1 MRRLAVILLGV
12 VITSGVVIAGTLAGL
27 PGSYDTYVPGWYGPY
42 TCVNS
47 CELRSPNPDQPT
59 LEYIRSMDRHYVN
72 NLAGYKQVSGDT
84 FTVCTP
90 YWCVPY
96 TRSDSLVEFRG
107 GTATPATT
115 PGGDPN
121 VGGGG
126 EGGGASNPGGG
137 GGYSGPIG
145 GGYGGGGT
153 VDVGPVIPIQ
163 NP

>member
-1 MRRLAVILLGV
+1 MRKLVVLLLGIAFASGAV
-12 VITSGVVIAGTLAGL
+12 VAGSVATMQGTYITYEPGAYGPFTCNNSCQLQMPAPDGPTLA
-27 PGSYDTYVPGWYGPY
+27 
-42 TCVNS
+42 
-47 CELRSPNPDQPT
+47 
-59 LEYIRSMDRHYVN
+59 YIQSMDWSYKQ
-72 NLAGYKQVSGDT
+72 NLAGYERVVGDK
-84 FTVCTP
+84 FIVCNAN
-90 YWCVPY
+90 WCVSY
-96 TRSDSLVEFRG
+96 FRTSSMDQFWG
-107 GTATPATT
+107 GNAIPVTT

>member
-1 MRRLAVILLGV
+1 MRKLVVLLLGLV
-12 VITSGVVIAGTLAGL
+12 VAIGAVVSGTLIAGSNITNL
-27 PGSYDTYVPGWYGPY
+27 PGSYGPY
-42 TCVNS
+42 SCIGS
-47 CELRSPNPDQPT
+47 CELRNPIPDQPT
-59 LEYIRSMDRHYVN
+59 LEYIRSMDGSHF
-72 NLAGYKQVSGDT
+72 GYIPNYKRVVGDR
-84 FTVCTP
+84 FMICNAD
-90 YWCVPY
+90 WCVPY
-96 TRSDSLVEFRG
+96 FRTDSMDHYSG
-107 GTATPATT
+107 GNPIPVSA

>member
-1 MRRLAVILLGV
+1 MICNA
-12 VITSGVVIAGTLAGL
+12 
-27 PGSYDTYVPGWYGPY
+27 D
-42 TCVNS
+42 
-47 CELRSPNPDQPT
+47 
-59 LEYIRSMDRHYVN
+59 
-72 NLAGYKQVSGDT
+72 
-84 FTVCTP
+84 
-90 YWCVPY
+90 WCVPY
-96 TRSDSLVEFRG
+96 FRTDSMDHYSG
-107 GTATPATT
+107 GNPIPVSA